1 MAKPST
7 MYVAMALVVLLSTF
21 SGLPTT
27 HADAGFISHTCNKT
41 KNPAECVAMLSADPE
56 CANASTEHDLA
67 SIALQ
72 IAIDTAEHN
81 GEVIDDLAKKSQGT
95 PEGNA
100 LGVCLG
106 AYVDAASD
114 LDIDGRPGFDG
125 GDYAG
130 TSKLLSSAKDAG
142 DTCENAFK
150 GISKKSPVT
159 DIDHQMTQRCSTAG
173 DLVDLLIPK

>member
-1 MAKPST
+1 
-7 MYVAMALVVLLSTF
+7 MALTVLVSAF
-21 SGLPTT
+21 SGLPAA
-27 HADAGFISHTCNKT
+27 HADNGFISRTCNKT
-41 KNPAECVAMLSADPE
+41 KNPAQCVAVLTVDPE
-56 CANASTEHDLA
+56 SANANTEHDLA

-72 IAIDTAEHN
+72 IATDTAEHN
-81 GEVIDDLAKKSQGT
+81 GEVISNLAKSSQGT
-95 PEGNA
+95 PEGDA

-114 LDIDGRPGFDG
+114 LDIVGRPGFDG

-150 GISKKSPVT
+150 GISRKSPVT
-159 DIDHQMTQRCSTAG
+159 DIDRQMTERCGVAG
-173 DLVDLLIPK
+173 DLIGLLIPK